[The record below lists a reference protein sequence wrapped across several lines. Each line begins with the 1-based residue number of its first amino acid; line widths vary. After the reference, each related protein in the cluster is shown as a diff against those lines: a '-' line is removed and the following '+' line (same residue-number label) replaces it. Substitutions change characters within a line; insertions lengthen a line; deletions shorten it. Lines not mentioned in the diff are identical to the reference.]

1 MKSRKRG
8 RNEGSKKGMK
18 EGKKEERIK
27 RNERIEA
34 GNRGRK

>member
-27 RNERIEA
+27 GNERIEA